1 MKGALSLEFL
11 RAVTLLLVIFTAASM
26 LAVYAYGRFAKSARG
41 EKSFA
46 LEIAPGQTRLDQ
58 ILESLGARENG
69 LGVEKDGLSII
80 INNLDAF
87 AARAVGT
94 ALSGRSLDLMYY
106 IWDDDLTGRLLLN
119 AVMEAAD
126 RGVRVRMLLDD
137 INAQGRDPAYV
148 ALDKHPNIE
157 IRMFNPG
164 RARNGGLRRGL
175 EMMLRA
181 LTVTR
186 RMHNKAFIVDGRVAF
201 VGGRN
206 IADSYFDAGRA
217 SNFRDL
223 DLMLVGPSV
232 KKVETIFDN
241 FWNSA
246 VALPIHAL
254 TVPKKTQDLDYW
266 KAQLR
271 RFRNSKN
278 AEPYIVY
285 VQKHIS
291 FEHFI
296 KPKQKLFPVVSV
308 DVVSDPPE
316 KALGHAPENWLM
328 TDFSPLIYNAKRQL
342 QITSPYFVPG
352 KIGTQHLCS
361 LVKRGADVR
370 ILTNSLAATDVAA
383 VHGGYAPYR
392 KPLLKGGAKLF
403 ELKPD
408 GGTHRLRLFGS
419 GRASLHTKA
428 FLIDNK
434 TAFIGSFNFDPRSES
449 LNTEMGILFDCPPI
463 ASSMDML
470 FLEET
475 TGEMSYELHLTER
488 DRICWNYIEDE
499 RPCST
504 KVEPESRLWRRIFAK
519 IISWLPIE
527 SQL

>member
-1 MKGALSLEFL
+1 MTIVQIIIGLIVVF
-11 RAVTLLLVIFTAASM
+11 AVASM

-41 EKSFA
+41 ESSFA
-46 LEIAPGQTRLDQ
+46 LTVKKSQTKIDRHIEDL
-58 ILESLGARENG
+58 AKREHG
-69 LGVEKDGLSII
+69 LGVENDGLSLF

-87 AARAVGT
+87 AGRAVGT
-94 ALSGRSLDLMYY
+94 KLSGRSLDLMYY

-157 IRMFNPG
+157 VRMFNPG

-186 RMHNKAFIVDGRVAF
+186 RMHNKAFIIDGRIAF

-206 IADSYFDAGRA
+206 IADSYFGAGKA

-232 KKVETIFDN
+232 KKVETIFDS

-254 TVPKKTQDLDYW
+254 TVSKKARDLEYWKNKLLQFCNSEKAKPYLDYV
-266 KAQLR
+266 R
-271 RFRNSKN
+271 DHMN
-278 AEPYIVY
+278 
-285 VQKHIS
+285 

-296 KPKQKLFPVVSV
+296 APQHKLFPVVAV

-316 KALGHAPENWLM
+316 KALGHRSENWLM
-328 TDFSPLIYNAKRQL
+328 TVFSPLIDSAKNEV

-352 KIGTQHLCS
+352 KAGTERLCS
-361 LVKRGADVR
+361 LVKNGADVR

-392 KPLLKGGAKLF
+392 KPLLKGGTKLY

-408 GGTHRLRLFGS
+408 GGPHRLRLFGS

-428 FLIDNK
+428 FLIDGK
-434 TAFIGSFNFDPRSES
+434 TAFIGSFNFDPRSAS
-449 LNTEMGILFDCPPI
+449 LNTEMGILFECPPI
-463 ASSMDML
+463 ADRLNRL
-470 FLEET
+470 FSEET
-475 TGEMSYELHLTER
+475 TKEMSYHLHLNKKNKIYW
-488 DRICWNYIEDE
+488 DFIEDGKP
-499 RPCST
+499 RIA
-504 KVEPESRLWRRIFAK
+504 KREPESRIWRRAFAR
-519 IISWLPIE
+519 IISWLPIQ

>member
-1 MKGALSLEFL
+1 MTILQIFIGLIVLFSL
-11 RAVTLLLVIFTAASM
+11 ASM

-41 EKSFA
+41 ENAFA
-46 LEIAPGQTRLDQ
+46 LTVIDDQTQLDKK
-58 ILESLGARENG
+58 IEDLAERENG
-69 LGVEKDGLSII
+69 LGVKKDALSLFV
-80 INNLDAF
+80 NNLDAF
-87 AARAVGT
+87 AGRAVGT

-106 IWDDDLTGRLLLN
+106 IWDDDLTGRLLLKE
-119 AVMEAAD
+119 VTDAAD

-157 IRMFNPG
+157 VRMFNPG

-186 RMHNKAFIVDGRVAF
+186 RMHNKAFIIDGRIAF

-206 IADSYFDAGRA
+206 IADAYFGAGKA

-223 DLMLVGPSV
+223 DLMLIGPSV
-232 KKVETIFDN
+232 KKVETIFDS

-254 TVPKKTQDLDYW
+254 TVPKKARDLEFW
-266 KAQLR
+266 KNKLTE
-271 RFRNSKN
+271 FRNSEN
-278 AEPYIVY
+278 AKPYLDY
-285 VQKHIS
+285 VRQHMS

-296 KPKQKLFPVVSV
+296 DPKQKLFPAITVE
-308 DVVSDPPE
+308 VVSDPPE
-316 KALGHAPENWLM
+316 KALGHHPENWLM
-328 TDFSPLIYNAKRQL
+328 TVFSPLIDSTKSEI

-352 KIGTQHLCS
+352 KAGTERLCS
-361 LVKRGADVR
+361 LVTNGADVR

-392 KPLLKGGAKLF
+392 KPLLRGGAKLY

-408 GGTHRLRLFGS
+408 GGPHRLRLFGS

-428 FLIDNK
+428 FLIDGK
-434 TAFIGSFNFDPRSES
+434 TAFIGSFNFDPRSAS
-449 LNTEMGILFDCPPI
+449 LNTEMGILFECPPI
-463 ASSMDML
+463 TERLNLL
-470 FLEET
+470 FAEET
-475 TGEMSYELHLTER
+475 TKEMSYHLHLNKKNKIYW
-488 DRICWNYIEDE
+488 DYIENE
-499 RPCST
+499 KPCIA
-504 KVEPESRLWRRIFAK
+504 KREPESRIWRRAFAK
-519 IISWLPIE
+519 IISWLPIQ